1 MRGRAKLEGK
11 LSVQVRLR
19 VEARPGGAHLLEP
32 VADEER
38 RRVGDEADGQRCALE
53 VLAGRRDEG
62 LRGRFDDWSHGRHV
76 VGVDDGICLGKE
88 VRLRVGAGTACPA
101 SVAQDR

>member
-1 MRGRAKLEGK
+1 MRGCAKLEGQ
-11 LSVQVRLR
+11 LAIQVCLR

-38 RRVGDEADGQRCALE
+38 RRVGDETDGQRCALK

-62 LRGRFDDWSHGRHV
+62 LRGHFDYRSHDRHV

-88 VRLRVGAGTACPA
+88 VRLRIGAGTACPA